1 MLLLNVCPRAGT
13 VGKFLL
19 TLTTYVTRFNP
30 LQLLIIVNRELK
42 FIDLLFYLFRYKMIS
57 HKRETGNEPNPQRFD
72 MARFTNRNWK
82 KDGLNSLEY
91 KVINS
96 IHKIH

>member
-1 MLLLNVCPRAGT
+1 
-13 VGKFLL
+13 
-19 TLTTYVTRFNP
+19 
-30 LQLLIIVNRELK
+30 
-42 FIDLLFYLFRYKMIS
+42 MIS

-82 KDGLNSLEY
+82 KDGLNSLDY

-96 IHKIH
+96 IHKIP